1 MLDPQK
7 TLEREQLVKRH
18 RQIQAELAQ
27 IERNMQ
33 ELEAQLPIE
42 EQLCLKLRRFIDA
55 NVPELAGK
63 VRVELRCRE

>member
-63 VRVELRCRE
+63 VRVEIRR